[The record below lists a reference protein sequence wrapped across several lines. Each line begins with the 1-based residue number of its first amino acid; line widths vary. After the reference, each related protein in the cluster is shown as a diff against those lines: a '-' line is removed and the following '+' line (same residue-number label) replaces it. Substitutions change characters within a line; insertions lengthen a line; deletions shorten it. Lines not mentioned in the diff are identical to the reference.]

1 MVPVFRSNPCMPASP
16 TLLPPASVAP
26 LSLPRP
32 HWVMLALWALLI
44 ATAVPA
50 VHLTR
55 QPGGLVPAALF
66 ILGAELPWML
76 ATPPLWAAC
85 RRWPLS
91 ARSHLVGWLL
101 LGLLLIPLL
110 TAVGW
115 TLGHLLLQLW
125 QERPWPAPPQAMR
138 AIGTTALFALPTFI
152 AVAGVGH
159 GLAGAQRLK
168 AQTDALQHAR
178 EVALRQH
185 LQHHFLFNAL
195 NAIGGLALQRP
206 HLADAALA
214 QLSSL
219 LRDTLQCP
227 AQRALADELG
237 AAQDYVALQSL
248 LRDEALH
255 LRLHASAQA
264 LAWQVPGL
272 LLQPLIENAVLHSG
286 WQPGDEPLWIEL
298 RAEVDGGL
306 LEVSLFN
313 ACVRPSSGDGLGTGQ
328 AALKRRLAMIGGRL
342 QAGSEGGGYR
352 ARLILPRVAT

>member
-1 MVPVFRSNPCMPASP
+1 MVPVSGLNPRMPVSP
-16 TLLPPASVAP
+16 AFLLPAAEPP

-32 HWVMLALWALLI
+32 CWVMLALWGLLI

-50 VHLTR
+50 VHLS
-55 QPGGLVPAALF
+55 QAPGGLLPAALF

-76 ATPPLWAAC
+76 ATPALWAAC

-91 ARSHLVGWLL
+91 GRRHLIGWLG
-101 LGLLLIPLL
+101 LGLLLTPLL
-110 TAVGW
+110 TALGW
-115 TLGHLLLQLW
+115 TLGHLLLQQW
-125 QERPWPAPPQAMR
+125 QARPWPAPAQVMR
-138 AIGTTALFALPTFI
+138 AIGITALFALPTFI

-159 GLAGAQRLK
+159 GLAGLQRLK
-168 AQTDALQHAR
+168 AQSEVLRQAR
-178 EVALRQH
+178 EAALRQH

-206 HLADAALA
+206 GMADMALA
-214 QLSSL
+214 HLSSL

-227 AQRALADELG
+227 PHRALADELG

-255 LRLHASAQA
+255 LHLQASAQA

-286 WQPGDEPLWIEL
+286 WQPGDAPLRIEL
-298 RAEVDGGL
+298 HAQVDGGL
-306 LEVSLFN
+306 LEVTVFN
-313 ACVRPSSGDGLGTGQ
+313 PCLRPSTSNGLGTGH
-328 AALKRRLAMIGGRL
+328 AAVQRRLALLGGRL
-342 QAGSEGGGYR
+342 LAGSEHGGYR
-352 ARLILPRVAT
+352 ARLVLPEVVA